1 MAAWGRDQCIRASQ
15 RYVCVWT
22 LRDKSGL
29 KPPLISPP
37 ENRRSPLGTTA
48 PIMQCQ
54 MGSLDGGKKTSNHD
68 MSFIGH
74 KVHIQSSVGGFPANC
89 VRCMKTTF
97 LRGSIT
103 RTQFSL
109 LLSDDEDEDVSRS
122 PLARSLLMKTPRLT
136 TPKFPWAKK
145 SRPFA
150 RAELHYEASLC
161 WKNKIFHLGRAIIH
175 CIGCLYTHCAVYF
188 GGMKILP
195 IVNCFEKQQQQPSD
209 GRPLLGRREIVVA
222 PRCRCCCS

>member
-1 MAAWGRDQCIRASQ
+1 
-15 RYVCVWT
+15 
-22 LRDKSGL
+22 
-29 KPPLISPP
+29 
-37 ENRRSPLGTTA
+37 
-48 PIMQCQ
+48 
-54 MGSLDGGKKTSNHD
+54 
-68 MSFIGH
+68 
-74 KVHIQSSVGGFPANC
+74 
-89 VRCMKTTF
+89 MKTTF

-103 RTQFSL
+103 HTQFSL

-175 CIGCLYTHCAVYF
+175 CIGCLYTLCCVLRGDEDIAHRQLLREAAAAAV
-188 GGMKILP
+188 
-195 IVNCFEKQQQQPSD
+195 
-209 GRPLLGRREIVVA
+209 GRTTIIGQTGN
-222 PRCRCCCS
+222 CCCASLSLLLLIGSSHHLHSMACSDNNNNSIWLSNGELARSFVRPPASPLTSLLLLNLLEVLL